1 MIEIGLGHYL
11 TLGAI
16 IFFLGVIGFLL
27 LFGFRPILKIL
38 KLFMLGSSL
47 IWLVIIGSI
56 AFGIMIYVV

>member
-1 MIEIGLGHYL
+1 MEL
-11 TLGAI
+11 
-16 IFFLGVIGFLL
+16 FFLGIIGFLL

-56 AFGIMIYVV
+56 AFGIMIFIGK